1 MTQLMI
7 SNVTGL
13 TIPYQIYV
21 CDVYGS
27 NCVIVA
33 TVNTTIPPMVSITL
47 PPQFD
52 TSPAIGVL
60 VKDLY
65 CERFITL
72 NCISLPPVGK
82 QFQDGDYFFFMDYSI
97 YQFQ

>member
-21 CDVYGS
+21 CDVYGN
-27 NCVIVA
+27 NCAIVA
-33 TVNTTIPPMVSITL
+33 TVNTTIPPMASITL

-65 CERFITL
+65 CERFIVL
-72 NCISLPPVGK
+72 NCISLPPEGK
-82 QFQDGDYFFFMDYSI
+82 QFQDGDYMFFMDYSI

>member
-1 MTQLMI
+1 MTQLVI

-13 TIPYQIYV
+13 TIPYQIYI
-21 CDVYGS
+21 CDVYGN
-27 NCVIVA
+27 NCAIVA
-33 TVNTTIPPMVSITL
+33 TVNTAIPPMVTITL
-47 PPQFD
+47 PSQFNM
-52 TSPAIGVL
+52 SPAIGVL

-65 CERFITL
+65 CERFIVL
-72 NCISLPPVGK
+72 NCVNLPPVGK

>member
-1 MTQLMI
+1 MI

-21 CDVYGS
+21 CDVYGN
-27 NCVIVA
+27 NCAIVA
-33 TVNTTIPPMVSITL
+33 TVNTTIPPMASITL

-60 VKDLY
+60 IKDLY
-65 CERFITL
+65 CERFIVL
-72 NCISLPPVGK
+72 NCVSLPPEGK
-82 QFQDGDYFFFMDYSI
+82 QFQDGDYVFFMDYSI